1 MSRKHCLIWGV
12 LLLVI
17 TLAPVAVPQGAAG
30 GPYHYLTT
38 IKVGGEGGWDYGCV
52 DPAGRRLYYTHGTK
66 VVVIDI
72 DKDTV
77 VGEITDT
84 PGVHGFA
91 FAPELGLGFASNGT
105 ESKASIVDLKTL
117 ATKMKVDT
125 SANPDAILYDPG
137 QKEVYTFNG
146 RGNNATVF
154 EAQSGKVIA
163 TIPLPGKPEFAQ
175 VDVKAGRVYNNIE
188 DKNEVSVIETKTHT
202 VVAHW
207 PIAPGEGASGMA
219 FDLANHRLFL
229 GADKLMVMLD
239 SVSGKVVTTVP
250 IGPGVDANSFD
261 PALKLAFASSG
272 GDGTVTIAHEDSAD
286 KLTVVQVLRTA
297 RGART
302 MTLDPKTHKIYL
314 AAADYETPA
323 AQPAPAPGQRPPRPK
338 MVPGSFKILVYGT
351 DAK

>member
-1 MSRKHCLIWGV
+1 MVPS
-12 LLLVI
+12 
-17 TLAPVAVPQGAAG
+17 TLPLAGSTTLTAPGLWSSTSIRMPLSARSP
-30 GPYHYLTT
+30 T
-38 IKVGGEGGWDYGCV
+38 
-52 DPAGRRLYYTHGTK
+52 R
-66 VVVIDI
+66 
-72 DKDTV
+72 
-77 VGEITDT
+77 

-91 FAPELGLGFASNGT
+91 IAPDLGLGFASNGQ
-105 ESKASIVDLKTL
+105 ENKASIVDLKTL

-125 SANPDAILYDPG
+125 GTNPDAILYDPG
-137 QKEVYTFNG
+137 RKEVYTFNG
-146 RGNNATVF
+146 RSNNATVF

-175 VDVKAGRVYNNIE
+175 VDVKAGRIYNNIE
-188 DKNEVSVIETKTHT
+188 DKNEVSVIDTKAHA

-219 FDLANHRLFL
+219 IDLATHRLFL

-239 SVSGKVVTTVP
+239 YVSGKVVTTVP

-261 PALKLAFASSG
+261 PALKLAFASCG
-272 GDGTVTIAHEDSAD
+272 GDGTVTIARENSPE
-286 KLTVVQVLRTA
+286 KLTVVQVLQTA

-314 AAADYETPA
+314 AAADYEAPA
-323 AQPAPAPGQRPPRPK
+323 AQPAQTAPGQRPPRPK

-351 DAK
+351 DLK